1 MKSLSDNIKESD
13 SSNAPLGGD
22 RGAVII
28 KYNAGNIQSV
38 LYALERIGMSAVVTD
53 DIELIQKA
61 DKVIFPGVGEASTAM
76 NYLKERKLD
85 LVIKNLKQPVL
96 GICLGMQLMC
106 RYSEENDTD
115 CLAIFDEEV
124 KLFKVD
130 EEVANPDLSVQKI
143 NSNKTARPPSPF
155 GESLSRNFGRS
166 GVRLKI
172 PQIGWNQISNL
183 KSPLF
188 DNIPENSYCYFV
200 HGYYAAYGKDT
211 IATADYVQPYSAG
224 LHRNNF
230 YGVQFHPEKSAAAGE
245 QILKNFIT
253 KC

>member
-1 MKSLSDNIKESD
+1 MELSSERFNQLD
-13 SSNAPLGGD
+13 SSNSPPTGGGG
-22 RGAVII
+22 GAVII

-38 LYALERIGMSAVVTD
+38 LYALERIGMSAIVTD

-106 RYSEENDTD
+106 KYSEENKTD
-115 CLAIFDEEV
+115 CLGIFDEEV

-130 EEVANPDLSVQKI
+130 EGVANADSLAKEVSDKKI
-143 NSNKTARPPSPF
+143 AHLPSPL
-155 GESLSRNFGRS
+155 GGGP
-166 GVRLKI
+166 GVRLGLRLKI
-172 PQIGWNQISNL
+172 PKIGWNQISNL

-188 DNIPENSYCYFV
+188 NNVAENSYCYFV

-211 IATADYVQPYSAG
+211 IATTDYVQPYSAG
-224 LHRNNF
+224 LHRDNF